1 MGKNGLFFAFE
12 ETLTRM
18 SLDRTLGLQVLRQ
31 QVCEKPCDPHPVCFV
46 MLSPWVLGKHPASLA
61 STNNGK
67 LQLFSSCSV
76 LSLRFLLQTEGDF
89 LLGGHF
95 SLKVR
100 LSGTSSMLYFYHID

>member
-61 STNNGK
+61 STNSGK
-67 LQLFSSCSV
+67 LQLFSSCSE
-76 LSLRFLLQTEGDF
+76 FEI
-89 LLGGHF
+89 
-95 SLKVR
+95 
-100 LSGTSSMLYFYHID
+100 SSAD